1 VRPWPFDEDL
11 DMLPSGALAQS
22 SDNEMRWIKVR
33 GRWLLRGS
41 FLPPDVAG
49 DEHLDCR

>member
-1 VRPWPFDEDL
+1 
-11 DMLPSGALAQS
+11 MLPPSALVQS

-41 FLPPDVAG
+41 FLPPDLPS
-49 DEHLDCR
+49 DEHLDDR